1 MALFS
6 DVNIDEIVENAGAK
20 IAKIRRNL
28 LQIYQIIAQFVAD
41 KTLII
46 SDASL
51 LIGAWNVETTEIY
64 RFNIYVDE
72 PFTLARELAQ
82 LLAKVAKY
90 VTVKHVLFDEEIEI
104 AVDSEIIATFYRIS
118 NPQIINYIPFIN
130 KQIADVSNIHVI
142 PPEVEI
148 INTYHKL
155 YSIEAAKDRDKFAQV
170 EPLLFEMLTKRTR
183 KIKGNAEIPDLSNLS
198 GTRLFRAMIAILAD
212 ELPGDDAIIVGEV
225 AYQKLSDNAF
235 SSDQLRF
242 ISRLEIREFAE
253 KIRRIFAEN
262 GGSSAD
268 LRISWLQQKIY
279 LPFDSRL
286 RIYRV
291 YAEIGEYKRRIC
303 TVYNSATYEIVPYV
317 KRKDVPIG
325 SRFVLLRFIFI
336 EIWQYKIMRKIEA
349 IDVATME
356 NAVEELLEIAENVRA
371 MTAEETLHYTG
382 VYEPSA
388 DAKKLANIERSR
400 GKTWF
405 YF

>member
-6 DVNIDEIVENAGAK
+6 DVNIDEIVENAGVK
-20 IAKIRRNL
+20 IAKMHRNL
-28 LQIYQIIAQFVAD
+28 LQIYQIIAQFIAD

-51 LIGAWNVETTEIY
+51 LTSIWTAETTEKY
-64 RFNIYVDE
+64 RFNVYVDD
-72 PFTLARELAQ
+72 PFALARELAQ

-90 VTVKHVLFDEEIEI
+90 VTVKHALFNEEIEI

-118 NPQIINYIPFIN
+118 NPQVIDYIPFIN
-130 KQIADVSNIHVI
+130 KQIADVSNVRVI

-155 YSIEAAKDRDKFAQV
+155 YGVEAAKDRDKFAQA

-183 KIKGNAEIPDLSNLS
+183 KIKGSAEIPDLSNLS

-212 ELPGDDAIIVGEV
+212 ELPGDDAILVGEV
-225 AYQKLSDNAF
+225 AYQKLSDNAYT
-235 SSDQLRF
+235 SDQLRF

-262 GGSSAD
+262 GGSGAD
-268 LRISWLQQKIY
+268 LRVSWLQQKIY

-291 YAEIGEYKRRIC
+291 YAEVGEYKRRIC
-303 TVYNSATYEIVPYV
+303 TIYNSATYEIVPYI
-317 KRKDVPIG
+317 KRKGVPIG
-325 SRFVLLRFIFI
+325 SRFVLLRFMFV

-349 IDVATME
+349 IDVTTME
-356 NAVEELLEIAENVRA
+356 KAVEDLLEIAEKIRA
-371 MTAEETLHYTG
+371 ITAEETLHYTG